1 MIHVDPPFDLGE
13 TLKGTDD
20 AGALIN
26 SHWQGAVYEFPDVD
40 RTPGTPRGGKGRR
53 NGGTIKA
60 VCVRNT
66 KGSALTVATATYGMA
81 LSFDVTAAG
90 RLAATTVKG
99 AALADE
105 GEWCG
110 VGDPELGTT
119 TVADDDLFWLV
130 IGGVVPLLS
139 EDTITAGHSFIADA
153 GALGDVIAAA
163 AADVGGHETMGV
175 ALDAGADGAVF
186 LAMVDVMYG

>member
-13 TLKGTDD
+13 TLKGTND

-26 SHWQGAVYEFPDVD
+26 THWQGAVYEFPDYD
-40 RTPGTPRGGKGRR
+40 RTPGTPRGGKSRR

-66 KGSALTVATATYGMA
+66 KTSALAVATATHGLA

-99 AALADE
+99 ATLAAE

-110 VGDPELGTT
+110 VGDPELGAT
-119 TVADDDLFWLV
+119 TVAVNDLFWLV
-130 IGGVVPLLS
+130 IGGVVSLKA
-139 EDTITAGHSFIADA
+139 EGGITAGHSFIADT
-153 GALGDVIAAA
+153 GSDGEVTAAE

-175 ALDAGADGAVF
+175 ALDTVTDGNVF
-186 LAMVDVMYG
+186 VAMVDVMYG